1 MTRALHSPWQRHV
14 PRIDLSHTH
23 WLTDSGS
30 LTQKL
35 KKHCQHFSV
44 QRINQRSAPLALA
57 EIAQMQRSRGR
68 SVLQRQVLLICNGVP
83 AVFAHTVTPIE
94 RVSRDWPFFNQL
106 GNRALGV
113 ALFSNPLIRRV
124 SFEYTRLRAQDAL
137 YQMAQKALNQ
147 HSFNITLPP
156 HLWARRCVFIHTRH
170 TNSRMM
176 VTEVM
181 LPSIYTL
188 QPTP

>member
-1 MTRALHSPWQRHV
+1 MSRAVHSPWQHHV
-14 PRIDLSHTH
+14 PRIDLSHSH

-44 QRINQRSAPLALA
+44 QRINQQPSPLSLSETAPMRLPY
-57 EIAQMQRSRGR
+57 GR
-68 SVLQRQVLLICNGVP
+68 SVLQRQVLLICNNMP

-94 RVSRDWPFFNQL
+94 PVGRDWPFFNQL
-106 GNRALGV
+106 GNRALGI